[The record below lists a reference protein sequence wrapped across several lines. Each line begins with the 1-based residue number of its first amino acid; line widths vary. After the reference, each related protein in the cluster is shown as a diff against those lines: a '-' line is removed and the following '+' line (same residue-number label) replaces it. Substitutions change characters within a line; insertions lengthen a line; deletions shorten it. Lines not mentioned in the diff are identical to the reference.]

1 MMNKPY
7 TPMPINTA
15 DVAIPEDIAALA
27 TLLARNTHDVWA
39 ANRIAQGWTWGEAR
53 NDTLKQTPCLVDF
66 DDLTDEERAYDY
78 DTSLETIK
86 VMLKLGY
93 RILPPEKA

>member
-1 MMNKPY
+1 MKKPY
-7 TPMPINTA
+7 TPAPIDTA
-15 DVAIPEDIAALA
+15 DVTIPAEIDALA

-39 ANRIAQGWTWGEAR
+39 ANRMAQGWTWGETR
-53 NDTLKQTPCLVDF
+53 NDALKQTPCMVDF

-78 DTSLETIK
+78 NTSLETIK

-93 RILPPEKA
+93 RILPPN